1 MRTGIAA
8 AAFLAA
14 GLVCT
19 ASVSAAPMQ
28 NTNPPSA
35 NSGTEVADA
44 GRIGLRGSHDAMDD
58 GRQASRVATTG
69 PRRLSALAGR
79 DDQAWAS
86 ARSISPV
93 PWRRAASKPPQ
104 H

>member
-1 MRTGIAA
+1 MRTGISA

-14 GLVCT
+14 GIVVA
-19 ASVSAAPMQ
+19 ASAWAMPTQ
-28 NTNPPSA
+28 NSSPPPT

-44 GRIGLRGSHDAMDD
+44 GPIGLRGSHEALDD
-58 GRQASRVATTG
+58 GRQASRVATGG
-69 PRRLSALAGR
+69 PRRLSALSGS

-93 PWRRAASKPPQ
+93 PWRRAPRKPPQ

>member
-1 MRTGIAA
+1 MRTGIMA

-14 GLVCT
+14 GMLVAAG
-19 ASVSAAPMQ
+19 ASATPMQ
-28 NTNPPSA
+28 NTKPPSA
-35 NSGTEVADA
+35 GPGTEVADA
-44 GRIGLRGSHDAMDD
+44 GQIGLRGSHDALDD
-58 GRQASRVATTG
+58 GSQASRIATGG
-69 PRRLSALAGR
+69 PRRLSALAGS

-93 PWRRAASKPPQ
+93 PWRRAAKKPPQ